1 MPALQAITDTPLQI
15 DTSNYEAM
23 ERALRLYNGKPMLNS
38 VNGKEDSL
46 QHVLP
51 LAKKYGAVLVA
62 LCLDDSGI
70 PATAAGRIAVAEKI
84 IARAAEYGIESRNI
98 VVDPLALTMRL
109 SAR

>member
-1 MPALQAITDTPLQI
+1 MAAKAVPALQAITDTPLQI

-51 LAKKYGAVLVA
+51 LAKKYGAVHGCTV
-62 LCLDDSGI
+62 S
-70 PATAAGRIAVAEKI
+70 
-84 IARAAEYGIESRNI
+84 
-98 VVDPLALTMRL
+98 
-109 SAR
+109 